1 MNFSIYVLYSP
12 YNREKYK
19 NMHTKEEKM
28 QAFGRMLDVLDE
40 LRVKC
45 PWDAKQTNESLRPN
59 TIEETFELAEALSI
73 GEPENIKKEL
83 GDVLLHIAFYSKIG
97 SEKGQ
102 FDIADVCDAL
112 TDKLIFR
119 HPHVFGSTRVDS
131 TEDVLNNWE
140 QLKLKEKGGNKTVLG
155 GVPTALPALIKANR
169 IQEKVRNVG
178 FDWEEPSQVWDKV
191 TEEIS
196 EVKDEIEREDKNSIE
211 AEFGDLL
218 FAVVNAAR
226 LYGVNP
232 ENALERTNKKFIAR
246 FNYLEQACKDRGLDM
261 KKMSLEEMDTIWEEA
276 KRNLNNK
283 R

>member
-1 MNFSIYVLYSP
+1 
-12 YNREKYK
+12 
-19 NMHTKEEKM
+19 MHSKEEKLA
-28 QAFGRMLDVLDE
+28 AFGRMLDVLDI

-59 TIEETFELAEALSI
+59 TIEETFELAEALSA
-73 GEPENIKKEL
+73 GDTDNIRKEL

-102 FDIADVCDAL
+102 FDIADVCNSL

-119 HPHVFGSTRVDS
+119 HPHVFGDVKVDN
-131 TEDVLNNWE
+131 TDQVLENWE
-140 QLKLKEKGGNKTVLG
+140 QIKLREKGGNKTVLG
-155 GVPTALPALIKANR
+155 GVPKALPALIKANR

-178 FDWEEPSQVWDKV
+178 FDWEEPAQVWDKV
-191 TEEIS
+191 AEEIA
-196 EVKDEIEREDKNSIE
+196 EVKAEIERDDKDAME

-232 ENALERTNKKFIAR
+232 ENALERTNRKFIDR
-246 FNYLEQACKDRGLDM
+246 FNYLEQACKERGLDL
-261 KKMSLEEMDTIWEEA
+261 KSMSLAEMDLIWEEA
-276 KRNLNNK
+276 KEKLRK
-283 R
+283 K